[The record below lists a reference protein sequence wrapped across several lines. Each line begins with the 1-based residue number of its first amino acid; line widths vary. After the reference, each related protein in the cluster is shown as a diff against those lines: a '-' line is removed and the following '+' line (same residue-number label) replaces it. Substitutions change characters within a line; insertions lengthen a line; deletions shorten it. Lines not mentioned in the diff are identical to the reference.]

1 MSSPLFTI
9 EYISDKL
16 KQNLETTHLSV
27 EDMSDGCG
35 MKFNAVIV
43 SDKFEG
49 IPLLERHRMVN
60 TILSDE
66 LKSIHAFTMKTI
78 TTKQYNDLLNKK

>member
-1 MSSPLFTI
+1 MTSYTV
-9 EYISDKL
+9 EYITDKL
-16 KQNLETTHLSV
+16 KQHLETTHLQSV

-35 MKFNAVIV
+35 AKFNALIV

-60 TILSDE
+60 TVLSTE
-66 LKSIHAFTMKTI
+66 LKTIHAFTMKTI
-78 TTKQYNDLLNKK
+78 TSKQYHDLQNK

>member
-1 MSSPLFTI
+1 MTSYTV
-9 EYISDKL
+9 EYITDKL
-16 KQNLETTHLSV
+16 KQHLETTHLSV

-35 MKFNAVIV
+35 AKFNALIV

-60 TILSDE
+60 TVLSTE
-66 LKSIHAFTMKTI
+66 LKTI
-78 TTKQYNDLLNKK
+78 